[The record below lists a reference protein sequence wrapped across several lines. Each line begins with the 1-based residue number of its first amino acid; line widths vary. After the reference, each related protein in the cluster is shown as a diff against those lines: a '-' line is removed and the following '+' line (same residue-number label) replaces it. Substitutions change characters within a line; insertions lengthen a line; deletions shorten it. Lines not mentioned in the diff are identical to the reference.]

1 MQQGIPRN
9 FLLHKKQRQV
19 LFLPPLSS
27 YSANVCCLHIRIFLS
42 LAVSAIIHRVPGTV
56 SCAILAAVFRT
67 VLAVS
72 ALILCLIVGLRL
84 AALHVVVHIIAVS
97 CHFFVPPRVVF
108 MPRTFSAAASSIMVR
123 SLTIMQFPQKE
134 LLIFSCSGKT
144 PGSGRHPRRSMLT
157 GSQSMPEGI
166 RRPERGRIPRE
177 ISPPSRRHPQG
188 SQM

>member
-1 MQQGIPRN
+1 MYLRPASMSSISSS
-9 FLLHKKQRQV
+9 
-19 LFLPPLSS
+19 SS
-27 YSANVCCLHIRIFLS
+27 YSANVCCLHIHIFLS

-108 MPRTFSAAASSIMVR
+108 KPRTFSAAASSSMVR
-123 SLTIMQFPQKE
+123 SRTIMQLPRKE
-134 LLIFSCSGKT
+134 LLIFSYSGRTLGSGK
-144 PGSGRHPRRSMLT
+144 HPRRSTLT
-157 GSQSMPEGI
+157 GLQSMPEGS
-166 RRPERGRIPRE
+166 RIPDRK
-177 ISPPSRRHPQG
+177 STRLNSSHSSVSRMPS
-188 SQM
+188 SA